1 MPKSPVGRKYTP
13 KLTAPPRTRKSRSVR
28 IGETAGGST
37 VPVAWSTLGTV
48 HRGHGYSVMSCVA
61 CAPKLIAHHVSSSK
75 GAQPLTTTLGRKRSM
90 GTGGSDAARRRAVSL
105 GIRVDA
111 AATARD
117 DARDGA
123 RTLDATRGN
132 FRRARVALERACAE
146 VSAREAVELARARA
160 LGAMATTT
168 AVRGKTRA
176 SGDATNAAGEEEAR
190 KTEEKSTRV
199 SRRA

>member
-1 MPKSPVGRKYTP
+1 MADLRA
-13 KLTAPPRTRKSRSVR
+13 LEEDIRADAR
-28 IGETAGGST
+28 A
-37 VPVAWSTLGTV
+37 
-48 HRGHGYSVMSCVA
+48 
-61 CAPKLIAHHVSSSK
+61 SSSARDGDADA
-75 GAQPLTTTLGRKRSM
+75 GAASPSP
-90 GTGGSDAARRRAVSL
+90 SPRRAPL

-146 VSAREAVELARARA
+146 VSAREAGELARARA

>member
-1 MPKSPVGRKYTP
+1 MADLRA
-13 KLTAPPRTRKSRSVR
+13 LEEDIRADAR
-28 IGETAGGST
+28 A
-37 VPVAWSTLGTV
+37 
-48 HRGHGYSVMSCVA
+48 
-61 CAPKLIAHHVSSSK
+61 SSSARDGDADA
-75 GAQPLTTTLGRKRSM
+75 GAASPSP
-90 GTGGSDAARRRAVSL
+90 SPRRAPL

-132 FRRARVALERACAE
+132 FRRTRVALERACAE
-146 VSAREAVELARARA
+146 LSAREAVELARARA

>member
-1 MPKSPVGRKYTP
+1 MADLRA
-13 KLTAPPRTRKSRSVR
+13 LEEDIRADAR
-28 IGETAGGST
+28 A
-37 VPVAWSTLGTV
+37 
-48 HRGHGYSVMSCVA
+48 
-61 CAPKLIAHHVSSSK
+61 SSSARD
-75 GAQPLTTTLGRKRSM
+75 GDA
-90 GTGGSDAARRRAVSL
+90 DAASASPSPSPRRAPL

-146 VSAREAVELARARA
+146 LSAREAVELARARA
-160 LGAMATTT
+160 LGAMATPT

-190 KTEEKSTRV
+190 ETEEKATRV
-199 SRRA
+199 ARRA

>member
-1 MPKSPVGRKYTP
+1 MADLRA
-13 KLTAPPRTRKSRSVR
+13 LEEDIRADAR
-28 IGETAGGST
+28 A
-37 VPVAWSTLGTV
+37 
-48 HRGHGYSVMSCVA
+48 
-61 CAPKLIAHHVSSSK
+61 SSSARDGDADA
-75 GAQPLTTTLGRKRSM
+75 GAASPSP
-90 GTGGSDAARRRAVSL
+90 SPRRAPL

-190 KTEEKSTRV
+190 ETEEKATRV
-199 SRRA
+199 ARRA

>member
-1 MPKSPVGRKYTP
+1 MADLRA
-13 KLTAPPRTRKSRSVR
+13 LEEDIRADAR
-28 IGETAGGST
+28 A
-37 VPVAWSTLGTV
+37 
-48 HRGHGYSVMSCVA
+48 
-61 CAPKLIAHHVSSSK
+61 SSSARDGDADA
-75 GAQPLTTTLGRKRSM
+75 GAASPSP
-90 GTGGSDAARRRAVSL
+90 SPRRAPL

-111 AATARD
+111 AVTARD

-146 VSAREAVELARARA
+146 LSAREAVELARARA
-160 LGAMATTT
+160 LGAMATPT

-190 KTEEKSTRV
+190 ETEEKATRV
-199 SRRA
+199 ARRA

>member
-1 MPKSPVGRKYTP
+1 MER
-13 KLTAPPRTRKSRSVR
+13 LMADLRALEEDIRADAR
-28 IGETAGGST
+28 A
-37 VPVAWSTLGTV
+37 
-48 HRGHGYSVMSCVA
+48 
-61 CAPKLIAHHVSSSK
+61 SSSARDGDADA
-75 GAQPLTTTLGRKRSM
+75 GAASPSP
-90 GTGGSDAARRRAVSL
+90 SPRRAPL

-176 SGDATNAAGEEEAR
+176 SGDATNAAGEKEAR
-190 KTEEKSTRV
+190 ETEEKATRV
-199 SRRA
+199 ARRA

>member
-1 MPKSPVGRKYTP
+1 MADLRA
-13 KLTAPPRTRKSRSVR
+13 LEEDIRADAR
-28 IGETAGGST
+28 A
-37 VPVAWSTLGTV
+37 
-48 HRGHGYSVMSCVA
+48 
-61 CAPKLIAHHVSSSK
+61 SSSARDADA
-75 GAQPLTTTLGRKRSM
+75 GA
-90 GTGGSDAARRRAVSL
+90 DAASPSPSPSPRRAPL

-160 LGAMATTT
+160 LGAMATPT

-190 KTEEKSTRV
+190 KTEEKATRV
-199 SRRA
+199 ARRA

>member
-1 MPKSPVGRKYTP
+1 MADLRA
-13 KLTAPPRTRKSRSVR
+13 LEEDIRADAR
-28 IGETAGGST
+28 A
-37 VPVAWSTLGTV
+37 
-48 HRGHGYSVMSCVA
+48 
-61 CAPKLIAHHVSSSK
+61 SSS
-75 GAQPLTTTLGRKRSM
+75 ARDADADA
-90 GTGGSDAARRRAVSL
+90 DAASPSPSPRRAPL

-117 DARDGA
+117 DARDGV

>member
-1 MPKSPVGRKYTP
+1 MADLRA
-13 KLTAPPRTRKSRSVR
+13 LEEDIRADAR
-28 IGETAGGST
+28 A
-37 VPVAWSTLGTV
+37 
-48 HRGHGYSVMSCVA
+48 
-61 CAPKLIAHHVSSSK
+61 SSS
-75 GAQPLTTTLGRKRSM
+75 ARDADADA
-90 GTGGSDAARRRAVSL
+90 DAASPSPSPSPSPRRAPL

-176 SGDATNAAGEEEAR
+176 SGDATNAAGEKEAR
-190 KTEEKSTRV
+190 ETEEKATRV
-199 SRRA
+199 ARRA

>member
-1 MPKSPVGRKYTP
+1 MADLRA
-13 KLTAPPRTRKSRSVR
+13 LEEDIRADAR
-28 IGETAGGST
+28 A
-37 VPVAWSTLGTV
+37 
-48 HRGHGYSVMSCVA
+48 
-61 CAPKLIAHHVSSSK
+61 SSSARDADA
-75 GAQPLTTTLGRKRSM
+75 GA
-90 GTGGSDAARRRAVSL
+90 DAASPSPSPRRAPL

-160 LGAMATTT
+160 LGAMATPT

-190 KTEEKSTRV
+190 ETEEKATRV
-199 SRRA
+199 ARRA

>member
-1 MPKSPVGRKYTP
+1 MADLRA
-13 KLTAPPRTRKSRSVR
+13 LEEDIRADAR
-28 IGETAGGST
+28 A
-37 VPVAWSTLGTV
+37 
-48 HRGHGYSVMSCVA
+48 
-61 CAPKLIAHHVSSSK
+61 SSSARDGDADA
-75 GAQPLTTTLGRKRSM
+75 GAASPSP
-90 GTGGSDAARRRAVSL
+90 SPRRAPL

-146 VSAREAVELARARA
+146 LSAREAVELARARA
-160 LGAMATTT
+160 LGAMATPT

-190 KTEEKSTRV
+190 ETEEKATRV
-199 SRRA
+199 ARRA

>member
-1 MPKSPVGRKYTP
+1 MADLRA
-13 KLTAPPRTRKSRSVR
+13 LEEDIRADAR
-28 IGETAGGST
+28 A
-37 VPVAWSTLGTV
+37 
-48 HRGHGYSVMSCVA
+48 
-61 CAPKLIAHHVSSSK
+61 SSSARDGDADA
-75 GAQPLTTTLGRKRSM
+75 GAASPSP
-90 GTGGSDAARRRAVSL
+90 SPRRAPL

-160 LGAMATTT
+160 LGAMATPT

-176 SGDATNAAGEEEAR
+176 SGDATNAAGEKEAR
-190 KTEEKSTRV
+190 ETEEKATRV
-199 SRRA
+199 VRRA

>member
-1 MPKSPVGRKYTP
+1 MADLRA
-13 KLTAPPRTRKSRSVR
+13 LEEDIRADAR
-28 IGETAGGST
+28 A
-37 VPVAWSTLGTV
+37 
-48 HRGHGYSVMSCVA
+48 
-61 CAPKLIAHHVSSSK
+61 SSSARDGDADA
-75 GAQPLTTTLGRKRSM
+75 GAASPSP
-90 GTGGSDAARRRAVSL
+90 SPRRAPL

-176 SGDATNAAGEEEAR
+176 SGDATNAAGEKEAR
-190 KTEEKSTRV
+190 ETEEKATRV
-199 SRRA
+199 VRRA

>member
-1 MPKSPVGRKYTP
+1 MADLRA
-13 KLTAPPRTRKSRSVR
+13 LEEDIRADAR
-28 IGETAGGST
+28 A
-37 VPVAWSTLGTV
+37 
-48 HRGHGYSVMSCVA
+48 
-61 CAPKLIAHHVSSSK
+61 SSSARDADA
-75 GAQPLTTTLGRKRSM
+75 GA
-90 GTGGSDAARRRAVSL
+90 DAASPSPSPRRAPL

-111 AATARD
+111 AVTARD

-146 VSAREAVELARARA
+146 LSAREAVELARARA
-160 LGAMATTT
+160 LGAMATPT

-190 KTEEKSTRV
+190 ETEEKATRV
-199 SRRA
+199 ARRA

>member
-1 MPKSPVGRKYTP
+1 MADLRA
-13 KLTAPPRTRKSRSVR
+13 LEEDIRADAR
-28 IGETAGGST
+28 A
-37 VPVAWSTLGTV
+37 
-48 HRGHGYSVMSCVA
+48 
-61 CAPKLIAHHVSSSK
+61 SSSARDGDADA
-75 GAQPLTTTLGRKRSM
+75 GAASPSP
-90 GTGGSDAARRRAVSL
+90 SPRRAPL

-176 SGDATNAAGEEEAR
+176 SGDATNAAGEKEAR
-190 KTEEKSTRV
+190 ETEEKATRV
-199 SRRA
+199 ARRA

>member
-1 MPKSPVGRKYTP
+1 MADLRA
-13 KLTAPPRTRKSRSVR
+13 LEEDIRADAR
-28 IGETAGGST
+28 A
-37 VPVAWSTLGTV
+37 
-48 HRGHGYSVMSCVA
+48 
-61 CAPKLIAHHVSSSK
+61 SSSARDGDADA
-75 GAQPLTTTLGRKRSM
+75 GAASPSP
-90 GTGGSDAARRRAVSL
+90 SPRRAPL

-160 LGAMATTT
+160 LGAMATPT

-176 SGDATNAAGEEEAR
+176 SGDATNAAGEKEAR
-190 KTEEKSTRV
+190 ETEEKATRV
-199 SRRA
+199 ARRA

>member
-1 MPKSPVGRKYTP
+1 MADLRA
-13 KLTAPPRTRKSRSVR
+13 LEEDIRADAR
-28 IGETAGGST
+28 A
-37 VPVAWSTLGTV
+37 
-48 HRGHGYSVMSCVA
+48 
-61 CAPKLIAHHVSSSK
+61 SSSARDGDADA
-75 GAQPLTTTLGRKRSM
+75 GAASPSP
-90 GTGGSDAARRRAVSL
+90 SPRRAPL

-160 LGAMATTT
+160 LGAMATPT

-190 KTEEKSTRV
+190 ETEEKATRV
-199 SRRA
+199 ARRA

>member
-1 MPKSPVGRKYTP
+1 MADLRA
-13 KLTAPPRTRKSRSVR
+13 LEEDIRADAR
-28 IGETAGGST
+28 A
-37 VPVAWSTLGTV
+37 
-48 HRGHGYSVMSCVA
+48 
-61 CAPKLIAHHVSSSK
+61 SSSARDADA
-75 GAQPLTTTLGRKRSM
+75 GA
-90 GTGGSDAARRRAVSL
+90 DAASPSPSPRRAPL

-146 VSAREAVELARARA
+146 LSAREAVELARARA
-160 LGAMATTT
+160 LGAMATPT

-190 KTEEKSTRV
+190 ETEEKATRV
-199 SRRA
+199 ARRA